1 MRNAALPM
9 LLMPVMIVLGG
20 CASQSTELPGLVD
33 PARYQLALKTD
44 NPLQRG
50 TIDRN
55 SLLDGSLRFAA
66 PSSLL
71 DYDAR
76 YSLLPSLP
84 STDVN
89 AGVDAPGS
97 EVVLMPS
104 RLLGTESFQQNLRMR
119 VPFLFEQP
127 LMITAEERTRGLL
140 TPATLATSRSA
151 QVKWAPAPMA
161 LGLRWTPADAAAL
174 ALPFSCQLSGTLE
187 LPGALLTGRDGDGL
201 KLQGQGCLASA
212 PDRGLSGVEVGRYSA
227 TWQWQRTRSNSSVH
241 LLVLEA
247 ADRLNADTAPQTPG
261 YEFGVSRSQ
270 SIGEVTAGSA
280 VALRHTSS
288 PGDAR
293 APFDWSGRASV
304 SRQFTD
310 LLLSASLQREAD
322 PLWFLPNETARIG
335 LSTNSVELGVGFDRW
350 IARQLSTK
358 HVGLGLVGR
367 WTEMPNLNQRSNQA
381 VDQTY
386 DYQVLWNLTLT
397 P

>member
-1 MRNAALPM
+1 MVLLP
-9 LLMPVMIVLGG
+9 VVLVVGG
-20 CASQSTELPGLVD
+20 CASRSTELPELID

-50 TIDRN
+50 SLDRN
-55 SLLDGSLRFAA
+55 SLLDGTLRFAA

-84 STDVN
+84 SADV
-89 AGVDAPGS
+89 GVEAAGS
-97 EVVLMPS
+97 EVTLLPS
-104 RLLGTESFQQNLRMR
+104 QLLGSESFQQTLRMR

-127 LMITAEERTRGLL
+127 LMISAEERTRGLL
-140 TPATLATSRSA
+140 TPETLATSRSA
-151 QVKWAPAPMA
+151 QVKWAPAPLA

-227 TWQWQRTRSNSSVH
+227 TWQWQRRRSSSSVH
-241 LLVLEA
+241 LLMLQA
-247 ADRLNADTAPQTPG
+247 ADRLNAGTAQQTPG

-270 SIGEVTAGSA
+270 SIGELTTGSA
-280 VALRHTSS
+280 VALRHASS

-322 PLWFLPNETARIG
+322 PLGFLPNETARIG

-367 WTEMPNLNQRSNQA
+367 WTEMPNLNQRSIQA

>member
-1 MRNAALPM
+1 MVLLP
-9 LLMPVMIVLGG
+9 VVLVVGG
-20 CASQSTELPGLVD
+20 CASQSTELPGLID
-33 PARYQLALKTD
+33 PGRYQLALNTD

-50 TIDRN
+50 SLDRS
-55 SLLDGSLRFAA
+55 SLLDGALRFAA

-84 STDVN
+84 PTDI
-89 AGVDAPGS
+89 GVGIDAPGS
-97 EVVLMPS
+97 EVALMPS
-104 RLLGTESFQQNLRMR
+104 QLLGNESLQQNLKMR

-140 TPATLATSRSA
+140 TPETLATSRSA
-151 QVKWAPAPMA
+151 QVKWAPAPVA
-161 LGLRWTPADAAAL
+161 LGLRWTPADAAVL

-187 LPGALLTGRDGDGL
+187 LPGTRLTGRDDDGL
-201 KLQGQGCLASA
+201 KLQGQGCRASA
-212 PDRGLSGVEVGRYSA
+212 PDRGLPDVDVGRYSA
-227 TWQWQRTRSNSSVH
+227 TWQWQRKRSNSSVH

-247 ADRLNADTAPQTPG
+247 ADRLNADASPQTPG

-280 VALRHTSS
+280 VALRHASS

-310 LLLSASLQREAD
+310 VLLSASLQREAD

-367 WTEMPNLNQRSNQA
+367 WTEMPNLNQRSSQA